1 MSTALIRCLLAVLA
15 LSDNLETVASKD
27 VAQLLGVKRPTV
39 HRALALLQE
48 KGLVQKAL
56 YSDVHLTPA
65 GETLA
70 RELEAQRDGLFLLFL
85 RRYGLSHEE
94 SLQAAF
100 LLMHGLKKESLEK
113 LLAQEE

>member
-1 MSTALIRCLLAVLA
+1 MNRFLIG
-15 LSDNLETVASKD
+15 ETGEKAMADKLTRED
-27 VAQLLGVKRPTV
+27 
-39 HRALALLQE
+39 ALALLQE

-65 GETLA
+65 GEALA